1 MFVRRTVAK
10 NSHSGCL
17 GYYVRR
23 KYEKGRGLAL
33 VVAVFISPQL
43 AATEELERVVA
54 SKMAARMDVYVL
66 DEEDQLFNSYLI
78 VVAEYRSRDHIRQ
91 KHNSPQLPT
100 AANEHSSP
108 TVSQFRRLFYTA

>member
-1 MFVRRTVAK
+1 MFVRRSSQKQPQRLFGALCSAEVRKGAWL
-10 NSHSGCL
+10 SVGC
-17 GYYVRR
+17 GGVY
-23 KYEKGRGLAL
+23 
-33 VVAVFISPQL
+33 L

-108 TVSQFRRLFYTA
+108 NTVMNFFRHSPL